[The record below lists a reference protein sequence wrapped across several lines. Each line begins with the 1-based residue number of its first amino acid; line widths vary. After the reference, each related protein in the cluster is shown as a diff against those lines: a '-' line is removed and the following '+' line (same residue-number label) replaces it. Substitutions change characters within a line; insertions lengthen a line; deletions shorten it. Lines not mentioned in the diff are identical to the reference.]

1 MTDHPAEIDPCP
13 EVVEQHVTAAQTTT
27 RGLQRLAA
35 EVEAMKNAATM
46 ARGIAASGFVPDHW
60 LKDKTPDQ
68 AVASMATAILYGA
81 ELGMSA
87 MRSVNE
93 LFIVRGKPSMYAR
106 TASALVRAA
115 GYVMEPVEETDER
128 VVWKAYRDGTWKFS
142 EWTMERA
149 KQAGYTSNTLY
160 QKNPKEMLRSKAIM
174 ELCRITFPDVL
185 MGLDYSVDELQLIDT
200 TVQRVG
206 KKLNNDEDRANLRG
220 KGGLAALQKMA
231 TEAPDAGKSTPANE
245 IKEKPTTEREAKPK
259 KGKAVTQQQIGTI
272 HGLAGDRGVIDF
284 GDGSDMVPLFQDL
297 SNFMGESITNWK
309 QITFDDAQA
318 YMESLQKIGLGGV
331 DELRPL

>member
-13 EVVEQHVTAAQTTT
+13 PEVVEQHVTAGQTTT

-60 LKDKTPDQ
+60 LKDKSPDQ

-93 LFIVRGKPSMYAR
+93 LFIVRGRPSMYAR
-106 TASALVRAA
+106 TAAALVRAA
-115 GYVMEPVEETDER
+115 GYVMEPVEETDDR

-142 EWTMERA
+142 EWSMERA
-149 KQAGYTSNTLY
+149 KQAGYTSNALY

-206 KKLNNDEDRANLRG
+206 KKLNNDEDRATLRG

-231 TEAPDAGKSTPANE
+231 TEGPPTDE
-245 IKEKPTTEREAKPK
+245 IKEKPTTGRVTKPQ
-259 KGKAVTQQQIGTI
+259 KGKAVTQEQIRTI
-272 HGLAGDRGVIDF
+272 HGTAGDRGVIDF
-284 GDGSDMVPLFQDL
+284 GDGSSDWQLFEHL
-297 SNFMGESITNWK
+297 SKFMGETITNWE
-309 QITFDDAQA
+309 QITFDEAQA
-318 YMESLQKIGLGGV
+318 YLESLQKIV
-331 DELRPL
+331 T

>member
-13 EVVEQHVTAAQTTT
+13 PEVVERHVTAAQTTT

-149 KQAGYTSNTLY
+149 KQAGYTSNALY

-231 TEAPDAGKSTPANE
+231 TEGPATDE
-245 IKEKPTTEREAKPK
+245 IKEKPTTGRVTKPK
-259 KGKAVTQQQIGTI
+259 KGKAVTQQQKHTILGT
-272 HGLAGDRGVIDF
+272 AGDRGVIDF
-284 GDGSDMVPLFQDL
+284 GDGTNEWQLFEDL
-297 SNFMGESITNWK
+297 SKFMGESITNWE
-309 QITFDDAQA
+309 QITFDEAQA
-318 YMESLQKIGLGGV
+318 YLESLQKIIT
-331 DELRPL
+331 